1 MNKYI
6 KAALSISSVAMLF
19 YILHDQHNK
28 IKECRA
34 KIEEQQRVMDSI
46 QTEAMTTSI
55 QLGRYEIAIDALAEH
70 DSAAA
75 QKIIDEL
82 KDIE

>member
-19 YILHDQHNK
+19 YILHDQNNK

>member
-6 KAALSISSVAMLF
+6 KAILSISSVAMLF

-28 IKECRA
+28 IKECRT
-34 KIEEQQRVMDSI
+34 KIEQQQKIIDSI
-46 QTEAMTTSI
+46 ETEAMTTSI

>member
-19 YILHDQHNK
+19 YILHDQHIK